1 MGTLLLT
8 VLEETNTNHQQ
19 ARMSVKQVVTF
30 TIKKEEMEKFKVK
43 AAEVVSLTK
52 KNPDCIECNLCK
64 QIGVDGENY
73 VIIETWKDEATCDA
87 DTEGPHVK
95 QFLQE
100 MGDSISLDI
109 KKFTKVC

>member
-19 ARMSVKQVVTF
+19 GRMSVKQ
-30 TIKKEEMEKFKVK
+30 EEMEKFKVK

-52 KNPDCIECNLCK
+52 KNPGCIACDLCK

-87 DTEGPHVK
+87 DTAGPHVEK
-95 QFLQE
+95 FLQE

-109 KKFTKVC
+109 KKFSVC

>member
-19 ARMSVKQVVTF
+19 ARMSV
-30 TIKKEEMEKFKVK
+30 KKEEMEKFKVK

-73 VIIETWKDEATCDA
+73 VIIETWKDEATYDA
-87 DTEGPHVK
+87 DTAGPHVEK
-95 QFLQE
+95 FLQE